1 MSILEDPPSDR
12 RYDYGIPAALL
23 ARLKG
28 NIPEFSSLAR
38 SAEEEN
44 ITARC
49 GNFNQIVGFHGKHFV
64 FYTLLVEKATAAGD
78 TVLLQ
83 MDLDAETASA
93 LRRQIALD
101 IADKRM
107 RWARRVRR
115 GYCGWLMTN
124 REFLSEHDA
133 VFKKH
138 RHYIP
143 RYGCGVAY
151 VPGSD
156 VPLYPSLLNQKGYL
170 QSFSSDFEE
179 FCQRW
184 HLEGMA
190 GPYLPIP
197 HVPHSPLKSLEQFTP
212 KMMKAGVLIY
222 IPHIFALPSEN
233 ELRSIIDYAQRDNGR
248 REPHLAG
255 WLEVVAT
262 NRPNKGRELAR
273 YGRIFEVQHFLR
285 LLRERYAKQ
294 LVNNKQ
300 RLMRAFA
307 ELFGHSDIDTI
318 KNDFSLIEAAAILD
332 PLPTNGRV

>member
-12 RYDYGIPAALL
+12 RYYYGISAALL
-23 ARLKG
+23 AKLKS
-28 NIPEFSSLAR
+28 NIPEFSALSG

-49 GNFNQIVGFHGKHFV
+49 GGFNQIVGFHGKHFV
-64 FYTLLVEKATAAGD
+64 LYTLLVEKSGGAEGFM
-78 TVLLQ
+78 LQ
-83 MDLDAETASA
+83 MDLDAEAASA

-101 IADKRM
+101 IGDKRM

-124 REFLSEHDA
+124 RDFLSEHDA

-138 RHYIP
+138 RDYIP
-143 RYGCGVAY
+143 RYGCNVAY

-156 VPLYPSLLNQKGYL
+156 VPAYHSLTNQTKDL
-170 QSFSSDFEE
+170 QSFNSDFED

-190 GPYLPIP
+190 GPYLPVP
-197 HVPHSPLKSLEQFTP
+197 HAPHSPLKSLAQFTP

-233 ELRSIIDYAQRDNGR
+233 ELRSIIGYAQREDGR
-248 REPHLAG
+248 QEPHLAG
-255 WLEVVAT
+255 WLDVVAT
-262 NRPNKGRELAR
+262 SRPNKGRELAR

-285 LLRERYAKQ
+285 LLRERYSKQ
-294 LVNNKQ
+294 LINNKQ

-318 KNDFSLIEAAAILD
+318 KNDFSLIEAAAISD
-332 PLPTNGRV
+332 PIPTSI